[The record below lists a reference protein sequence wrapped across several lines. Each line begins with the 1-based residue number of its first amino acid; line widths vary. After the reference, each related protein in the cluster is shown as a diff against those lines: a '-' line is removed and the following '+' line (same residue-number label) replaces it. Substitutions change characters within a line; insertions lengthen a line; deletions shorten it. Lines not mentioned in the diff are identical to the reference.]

1 MFYRAQRFIIIAAL
15 IMALAAVVSFA
26 EGESP
31 VKIYN
36 TRLITNDVNSTYIEG
51 EVAEA
56 TGQQIVVSN
65 GLQTV
70 ASKYLPDTK
79 ARAEFRIKIP
89 AKFISKKNMT
99 VLYVRTDGME
109 GFGERVEVDYKER
122 QAQKISVEKEKYSM
136 TFPGTDESLKAE
148 ASSGEKLIYKSSNPD
163 VATVDE
169 DGNIIATGQG
179 KADITVKQIGN
190 GSYEEAEET
199 VKVAV
204 KSIDAYSITFHSS
217 DEEEATT
224 KQIVKTN
231 EDSALQEN
239 TFKNGEHE
247 FLGWAT
253 EDGGYVEYDDGDEI
267 KDLAAKGENTDL
279 YAVWTG
285 DGAAAAL
292 AWAIHI
298 ANDNSFAYGASP
310 ATNNIGCYFCGTNQR
325 NKPAGY
331 EKTYVCLTFVG
342 AAYAHGAEDP
352 EILWADQHNKMP
364 MYENNDNFTKFSC
377 WTKLGSCGS
386 LSISDLKPGDVIIE
400 YAADNGSG
408 HVCMY
413 AGNDQL
419 VEAHTPGWGAGTISV
434 NNGAASRLSSLS
446 GNSSNYVMRYTGPNS

>member
-1 MFYRAQRFIIIAAL
+1 MFYRAQRLIIILSL

-26 EGESP
+26 EGEKQ
-31 VKIYN
+31 VRVYN
-36 TRLITNDVNSTYIEG
+36 SRLITNDVNSTYIEG
-51 EVAEA
+51 EVPAA
-56 TGQQIVVSN
+56 TGQKIVVSN
-65 GLQTV
+65 GFQTV
-70 ASKYLPDTK
+70 ASKYLPNTK
-79 ARAEFRIKIP
+79 AKATFRIKIP
-89 AKFISKKNMT
+89 AKFISRKNMT
-99 VLYVRTDGME
+99 VFYVRTDGMD
-109 GFGERVEVDYKER
+109 GFGERVEAEYKER
-122 QAQKISVEKEKYSM
+122 QAQEISVEKEKYSM
-136 TFPGTDESLKAE
+136 TFPGTDESLKAK

-169 DGNIIATGQG
+169 NGNISATGQG

-190 GSYEEAEET
+190 GAYEEAEET

-217 DEEEATT
+217 DDEEATS
-224 KQIVKTN
+224 KQIVKVS
-231 EDSALQEN
+231 EDSSLNEN
-239 TFKNGEHE
+239 TFKNGEHQ

-253 EDGGYVEYDDGDEI
+253 KDGGYVEYDDGDEI

-285 DGAAAAL
+285 DGAPAAL

-298 ANDNSFAYGASP
+298 ANDDSFAYGESP
-310 ATNNIGCYFCGTNQR
+310 MTNSIGCYFCGTNQI

-352 EILWADQHNKMP
+352 EILWADEHNKMP

-377 WTKLGSCGS
+377 WTKVGDCSS
-386 LSISDLKPGDVIIE
+386 LSIDDLEPGDVIID
-400 YAADNGSG
+400 YAEDNGSG

-413 AGNDQL
+413 AGNNQL

-434 NNGAASRLSSLS
+434 NDGAAGRLASLGGS
-446 GNSSNYVMRYTGPNS
+446 DYVMRYTGPNS